1 MGKLQKHEMLI
12 PYLHK
17 ERTVRIYLPAAYDK
31 RPAARFPVL
40 YMQDGQALFGDDPQ
54 FAQRSWQ
61 LKKTLDALEE
71 TEGTQDVIVVGID
84 SDPARRPEDYSPW
97 QCSPQAEALLGQ
109 TARGGEGGLYADF
122 FVNVLKPWVDAR
134 YRTKPGAD
142 NTAVAGSSLGALISV
157 YLKLAYPGVFAKV
170 GALSLASWF
179 AEEELLRFLR
189 EKTPGPADRYY
200 LQMGAKEDSGQQ
212 CACMPQLYLD
222 CAVHFYQ
229 ALLEKTPV
237 GQTKLVLG
245 AQDEHNVESWARH
258 MAEMLRFL
266 FPGPKEG

>member
-1 MGKLQKHEMLI
+1 MGKLQKHKILL
-12 PYLHK
+12 PYLRQ
-17 ERTVRIYLPAAYDK
+17 ERTLRVYVPQAYDK
-31 RPAARFPVL
+31 QPAARFPVL
-40 YMQDGQALFGDDPQ
+40 YMQDGQALFGDDPP
-54 FAQRSWQ
+54 FTQRSWQ

-71 TEGTQDVIVVGID
+71 TGETQDVIVVGID
-84 SDPARRPEDYSPW
+84 SDLLRRPEDYSPW
-97 QCSPQAEALLGQ
+97 KCDSQVELMLGEP
-109 TARGGEGGLYADF
+109 ARGGEGGLYADF
-122 FVNVLKPWVDAR
+122 VVNVLKPWVDER
-134 YRTKPGAD
+134 YRTKPDAD

-157 YLKLAYPGVFAKV
+157 YLKMEYPDVFAKV

-179 AEEELLRFLR
+179 AEEKLLCLLR
-189 EKTPGPADRYY
+189 EKTPRPGDRYY

-237 GQTKLVLG
+237 GQTKFVLG

-266 FPGPKEG
+266 FPGQKEG